1 MTDNKEQAAH
11 DVQEELEEIAPGVF
25 MKKADAEKQRA
36 YNAAH
41 YFPVENGAHPQPAPA
56 HAVKEKRT
64 QDAQE
69 VTAQHEQLSLF
80 AEQTPEEQT
89 AAIFAEIAKD
99 LAEVEAIRN
108 SPEYKASDL
117 LAKLDEIAILAERC
131 SSPRAIKIVCKSA
144 AEDAAELYKITG
156 NKAFED
162 IADRLTAVAIA
173 AFFDTMEQ
181 VQSVTEADKGTH
193 SIVYTATGK
202 DFVLPDELEAYR
214 ADNPLGA
221 ELYEQERA
229 QMQEQ
234 EPPQADNKYSI
245 KIDLSDY
252 DPKLDPGTP
261 EFDIEAWREAVFAV
275 DENGETMSERTQR
288 KMQESLSGLTKAA
301 MEAMP
306 KAEEVAAALKSMA
319 QSLTEAMKANMQDT
333 MQAAYEALAGF
344 ADFLQ
349 SETYTAIKE
358 SVRQVSTFI
367 EEHSTQLEAVAAAA
381 EETEQLY
388 PFLQLEIDELN
399 AKAAATGEPVT
410 LDDVLSLMEING
422 EPITD
427 VNGEPVNNPFIA
439 LIERAKERKADYE
452 AAQELTATVEQLEAE
467 LPILQAIVPAKHTM
481 PNNALMNALQTGQ
494 KHDDGREPTP
504 IINAGEFDLPVVREN
519 TKLRRKEITAYTM
532 VSCDDNNGELQFI
545 GGKMT
550 EYERQ
555 VSDAVISLYIEAKE
569 QGLQPVFT
577 TDMIFRAMPGGGDK
591 ASAQQKGA
599 ITKAIDKMRRLKVV
613 VDATAEL
620 RQRGIIGKDKTFTL
634 DDYYLSA
641 AKAEYKVK
649 NGGQIVAAYKLH
661 AEPLI
666 LRYSRQ
672 TKQLITVNA
681 KFLEIKKVK
690 HGTVSSEI
698 VTMNANRQ
706 AMTGYMLRRIAVM
719 KKDIE
724 TAREA
729 LRAYNNRRKKDP
741 TLEEK
746 PLAAFRK
753 QSDTILFATLFK
765 ETGTETTN
773 RDRIMDNR
781 NFCFDVLDY
790 WKATGYIKGY
800 KQQTKGR
807 SITGVDI
814 IH

>member
-1 MTDNKEQAAH
+1 MTDNREQAAH
-11 DVQEELEEIAPGVF
+11 DVQEELEELAPGVY
-25 MKKADAEKQRA
+25 MAKVDAEKQRA

-41 YFPVENGAHPQPAPA
+41 PRPVENGAHPQPAPA
-56 HAVKEKRT
+56 HTVKEERT

-69 VTAQHEQLSLF
+69 VTERHEQLSLF
-80 AEQTPEEQT
+80 AEQTPEEQ
-89 AAIFAEIAKD
+89 AAAVCAEIAKTI
-99 LAEVEAIRN
+99 AEVEAIRS
-108 SPEYKASDL
+108 SPEYKANDL
-117 LAKLDEIAILAERC
+117 LMKLEEIAILAERC
-131 SSPRAIKIVCKSA
+131 SRPRAIKIVCKSA
-144 AEDAAELYKITG
+144 AKDAAELYEATG

-162 IADRLTAVAIA
+162 IADRLTAVSVA

-181 VQSVTEADKGTH
+181 AQSVTEADKGTH

-221 ELYEQERA
+221 ELYERER
-229 QMQEQ
+229 EQ
-234 EPPQADNKYSI
+234 EPPQADNKYTI
-245 KIDLSDY
+245 KIDLSGY
-252 DPKLDPGTP
+252 DPKLDPGAP

-288 KMQESLSGLTKAA
+288 RMQESLSGLAKAA
-301 MEAMP
+301 LEAMP
-306 KAEEVAAALKSMA
+306 KADEIAVALKGIA
-319 QSLTEAMKANMQDT
+319 QSLTETLKANMQDT
-333 MQAAYEALAGF
+333 MQAAYDALAGF

-367 EEHSTQLEAVAAAA
+367 EENSARLEAVAAAA
-381 EETEQLY
+381 KETEQLY

-399 AKAAATGEPVT
+399 ANAAADAEPVT
-410 LDDVLSLMEING
+410 LDDVLSLMEIDG

-427 VNGEPVNNPFIA
+427 IDGEPFDNPFIS

-666 LRYSRQ
+666 LQYSRQ

-681 KFLEIKKVK
+681 KYLEIKKVK
-690 HGTVSSEI
+690 HGAVSSEL

-729 LRAYNNRRKKDP
+729 LRAYNRRRRKDP